1 MKIYLKLNNG
11 RRFKIPAP
19 IGLVKFI
26 LSFGD
31 FGASIAKKHINEEQ
45 RMYIDCIDFK
55 ELRKSLDVLKE
66 YKGLKLVEVRAD
78 NGGTEVTIII

>member
-19 IGLVKFI
+19 IGLIKVV

-31 FGASIAKKHINEEQ
+31 FGASIAKKYITEEQ
-45 RMYIDCIDFK
+45 KNYIDCIDFK
-55 ELRKSLDVLKE
+55 ELRKGFDVFKE
-66 YKGLKLVEVRAD
+66 YKGLKLVEVKSGD
-78 NGGTEVTIII
+78 GTEVTIII

>member
-19 IGLVKFI
+19 IGLVKVF

-31 FGASIAKKHINEEQ
+31 FGASIAKKYITEEQ
-45 RMYIDCIDFK
+45 KKYIDCIDFK
-55 ELRKSLDVLKE
+55 ELRKGFDVLKE
-66 YKGLKLVEVRAD
+66 YKGLKLVEVRAGD
-78 NGGTEVTIII
+78 GTEVIIII